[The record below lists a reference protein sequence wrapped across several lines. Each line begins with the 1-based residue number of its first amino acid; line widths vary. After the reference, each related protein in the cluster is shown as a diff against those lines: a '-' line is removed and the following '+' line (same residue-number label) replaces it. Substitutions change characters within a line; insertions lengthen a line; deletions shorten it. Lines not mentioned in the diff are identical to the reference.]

1 MTEITNDFFKLK
13 MTWHFF
19 LATSKPGAGDKIEYL
34 DLDFDKLPESIK
46 ADQKDRLR
54 VCTVHFWT
62 KKLNRTSM

>member
-1 MTEITNDFFKLK
+1 

-19 LATSKPGAGDKIEYL
+19 LATRKLGAGDKIEYL

-54 VCTVHFWT
+54 VCTVHTFLDKET
-62 KKLNRTSM
+62 